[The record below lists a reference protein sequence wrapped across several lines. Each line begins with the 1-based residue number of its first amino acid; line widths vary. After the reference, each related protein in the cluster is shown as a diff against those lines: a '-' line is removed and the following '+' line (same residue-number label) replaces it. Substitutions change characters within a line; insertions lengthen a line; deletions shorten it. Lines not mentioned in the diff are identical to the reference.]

1 MNSIDTKLEM
11 EIERELDAMYDMEVG
26 SQEHTAAV
34 RNLKELGVLVI
45 DMRRLDVDEED
56 KSARRDAEERARE
69 AEEHN
74 KSEDR
79 KAEWKHRVINYILS
93 AFSIGLPLVVVVWG
107 TKKSFK
113 FEEVGTISSQG
124 GREIFKKLF
133 SLLRIK

>member
-1 MNSIDTKLEM
+1 MSIDVKLEE
-11 EIERELDAMYDMEVG
+11 EIERELDAIYDMDVG

-34 RNLKELGVLVI
+34 KNLKELGVMII
-45 DMRRLDVDEED
+45 DMRRLEADEND

-69 AEEHN
+69 AEERN

-79 KAEWKHRVINYILS
+79 KAEWKHRLISYILN
-93 AFSIGLPLVVVVWG
+93 ALSIGLPLVVVVWG

-133 SLLRIK
+133 SLLRLK